1 MQNRYHTRRK
11 KYLVQIYSNITLR
24 IRPANEEDRQDV
36 LKFCTDT
43 FEWGDYIDQV
53 WDLWYLDRNGLLIV
67 VEEGEQENNI
77 LRSKR
82 QSSVIAVSH
91 VSLCPN
97 RNIWLEGIRVNPNYR
112 RRSIATALLNKMI
125 SYGKERGAREASAVV
140 ASNNIA
146 SQLMMEKK
154 DFVVISKWNYYS
166 INKIP
171 KRVGKLEASLKVATL
186 NDIEMICNYLRQS
199 ETYKSSGQT
208 YVSSWRWYSL
218 DLYSNA
224 LPDLVKNKKVL
235 VIENERI
242 EGVAI
247 INKDIPWNINNNNI
261 FQIVY
266 LDASDIFLL
275 EEILSFAID
284 LIHSEGEIYE
294 KIQVFSP
301 QATYISTVMQNLGIE
316 SPEQF
321 LLYRRKI

>member
-1 MQNRYHTRRK
+1 
-11 KYLVQIYSNITLR
+11 VQIYSNLTLR
-24 IRPANEEDRQDV
+24 IRPANKEDRQDV
-36 LKFCTDT
+36 LRFCNDT

-67 VEEGEQENNI
+67 VEDEEEEQENNI
-77 LRSKR
+77 QRSKK

-140 ASNNIA
+140 AYNNIA
-146 SQLMMEKK
+146 SQLMMQKM
-154 DFVVISKWNYYS
+154 DFVVISRWNYYS

-171 KRVGKLEASLKVATL
+171 KRVGKLEARSKVATL
-186 NDIEMICNYLRQS
+186 NDIEMICNYLRHS
-199 ETYKSSGQT
+199 ETYKSSGET

-218 DLYSNA
+218 DLYSDA

-247 INKDIPWNINNNNI
+247 INKDIPWNINNNNNI

-275 EEILSFAID
+275 EEILSFAMNLID
-284 LIHSEGEIYE
+284 SEGEIYE

-301 QATYISTVMQNLGIE
+301 QATYISTVMQKLGIE